1 MHRPFSIRERIRLS
15 SRLVYSTR
23 GVILF
28 LRKMPVASFWLPSS
42 HRMVGSC
49 WKVDR
54 GMVSMAARGLFSAA
68 TARKGSRRIRME
80 SNPRGTG
87 ASANPKSISL
97 RISMAVT
104 PSSSSR
110 ISMLMLGYTALN
122 SFRTGARTWQDTLE
136 NVPMRTWPISRP
148 LSLEGC
154 SFTASAA
161 SLSCLI

>member
-1 MHRPFSIRERIRLS
+1 M
-15 SRLVYSTR
+15 
-23 GVILF
+23 F

-87 ASANPKSISL
+87 ASTNPKSISL

-122 SFRTGARTWQDTLE
+122 SFRTGARTWQD
-136 NVPMRTWPISRP
+136 IS
-148 LSLEGC
+148 
-154 SFTASAA
+154 AKVW
-161 SLSCLI
+161 